1 MCRTLLPAL
10 TVLALAACSAET
22 DPNDPQNAQNS
33 DPALSQLS
41 AMPLPS
47 QSPGAVA
54 AAAIP
59 AAMLGRW
66 GLVAADCTST
76 RGDAKGLVLIEPTG
90 LKFYESI
97 AQLGAVSER
106 SDAAIRASFE
116 FTGEGM
122 DWTREMALE
131 LGEAGKTLV
140 RREFGSD
147 AASEPFEYRRC
158 PGGA

>member
-1 MCRTLLPAL
+1 MYRTLLPAL
-10 TVLALAACSAET
+10 TVLALAACSAQT
-22 DPNDPQNAQNS
+22 DPNDPQNGQNS
-33 DPALSQLS
+33 DPALTQQS
-41 AMPLPS
+41 AVPLPS

-59 AAMLGRW
+59 AAMQGRW

-106 SDAAIRASFE
+106 SDTAIRASFA

-122 DWTREMALE
+122 DWTREMVLE
-131 LGEAGKTLV
+131 LDDAGTTLV
-140 RREFGSD
+140 RREFGSE
-147 AASEPFEYRRC
+147 AAIEPFEYRRC
-158 PGGA
+158 QGDA